1 MCTNPPGL
9 LIKKL
14 TSLEQDD
21 QLTYLILKT
30 KIIRDIQVN
39 RKKKKK
45 VTHGAFKL
53 GKNLFEIGNEADN
66 LLLVTFLDI
75 SC

>member
-9 LIKKL
+9 LIKNFNL
-14 TSLEQDD
+14 TGSRRPIHRYNTNNE
-21 QLTYLILKT
+21 
-30 KIIRDIQVN
+30 IIRDIQVN

-53 GKNLFEIGNEADN
+53 EKNLFEIGNEADN